1 MNFLNFF
8 SVKLCRLKILQFFVK
23 SKWRNISIIYSLFV
37 KAAMKTVI
45 STMGDLNVRFV
56 LHMNYVPIAR
66 KKVFTTITNWSKMFR
81 GMFVYFFAICL
92 QFFFLIFKIFSVKLQ
107 VWLSKFDKIWSTLW
121 WRNEMGTYIVLF
133 CCCLFTFYF
142 LISKYIFPSN
152 CRW

>member
-23 SKWRNISIIYSLFV
+23 SKWQNISITYSLFV

-81 GMFVYFFAICL
+81 GMFVYFLLFVYN
-92 QFFFLIFKIFSVKLQ
+92 FFFLIFKIFFRQIAGMVVQIWQNLEHFVMKKWNGYILHTFFA
-107 VWLSKFDKIWSTLW
+107 VCLHFLEKIL
-121 WRNEMGTYIVLF
+121 
-133 CCCLFTFYF
+133 
-142 LISKYIFPSN
+142 
-152 CRW
+152 